1 MRNFLI
7 ALFVSSTFAVL
18 GQTQQPLSVIIKN
31 LYVKERYT
39 DIIQTFGHIKEDTS
53 ATANYYV
60 GLAYYNTD
68 DYENAIKHFEYS
80 TLKDPEKWESYYIK
94 GQLLSEME
102 RYEEAKNALQKAT
115 LINKEDSYIYSGLGD
130 ANYALENYDDAL
142 IAYKKAITLESPL
155 DHTYLMIAEVYK
167 ALGDEKKTLE
177 AYYVAKKNV
186 QKDTEAYFLLL
197 DNIGTHEINIENYK
211 DAYATYYNLHIK
223 NRDNYDYLTKLIQ
236 ASYGLKKYNYAASY
250 KKTLYDAQQKG
261 LLSEKLSELF
271 CFDQFSWNGKK
282 IFAYEYY
289 DEHPEKA
296 NSKFVFYL
304 INTETQ
310 EIEKQIHTKQSK
322 NKKAKHEYGD
332 LVTMNKD
339 KIHAVYQIKYKNSL
353 EDYDC
358 LKTTVLNVLEDK
370 QPPIN
375 TTFIR

>member
-7 ALFVSSTFAVL
+7 ALHVSSTLSLL
-18 GQTQQPLSVIIKN
+18 GQTQQPISVVIKK
-31 LYVKERYT
+31 LYAEQKYSEV
-39 DIIQTFGHIKEDTS
+39 IQNYGHIKADTS

-60 GLAYYNTD
+60 GLSYYNNG
-68 DYENAIKHFEYS
+68 DYENSIKHFDYS
-80 TLKDPEKWESYYIK
+80 TYKDPEKWESFYMK
-94 GQLLSEME
+94 AQLLNSLE
-102 RYEEAKNALQKAT
+102 RYEEAKTAFQKAALT
-115 LINKEDSYIYSGLGD
+115 NKKDSYIYSGLGD
-130 ANYALENYDDAL
+130 ANYALGNNQEAL
-142 IAYKKAITLESPL
+142 DAYKKAITLESPL

-167 ALGDEKKTLE
+167 ALGNQTKTLE
-177 AYYVAKKNV
+177 AYYTAKENVA
-186 QKDTEAYFLLL
+186 KDTEAYFLLL
-197 DNIGTHEINIENYK
+197 DNIGAHEMNDENYK
-211 DAYATYYNLHIK
+211 EAYAIYYDLHIK
-223 NRDNYDYLTKLIQ
+223 NRNNYYYVTKLIQ

-250 KKTLYDAQQKG
+250 KKTLYDAKQKG

-304 INTETQ
+304 IDTETQ
-310 EIEKQIHTKQSK
+310 EIEKQIHTKQSE

-370 QPPIN
+370 QTPIN